1 MERDSSLICV
11 FISFSLNFFNAV
23 SYPPS
28 TRSNCNLSVSFLT
41 KRMSKKLSKKF
52 TQISGVTPYLNK
64 KHKIM
69 KIFKETN
76 LDKVLRLL
84 FPFIDIDE
92 CLSGK
97 HGCEGNTTCNNT
109 IGSYCCRCK
118 KGYQGNKTNCTGK
131 YSYLTTG
138 NARVKTK
145 IRAATASRNNL
156 HALMVFILLSQT

>member
-1 MERDSSLICV
+1 
-11 FISFSLNFFNAV
+11 
-23 SYPPS
+23 
-28 TRSNCNLSVSFLT
+28 
-41 KRMSKKLSKKF
+41 
-52 TQISGVTPYLNK
+52 
-64 KHKIM
+64 M

-76 LDKVLRLL
+76 LDKIHRLL

-97 HGCEGNTTCNNT
+97 HSCEGNTTCNNT

-118 KGYQGNKTNCTGK
+118 KGYQGNNTNCTGK

-156 HALMVFILLSQT
+156 HTLMVFILLSQT

>member
-1 MERDSSLICV
+1 
-11 FISFSLNFFNAV
+11 
-23 SYPPS
+23 
-28 TRSNCNLSVSFLT
+28 
-41 KRMSKKLSKKF
+41 
-52 TQISGVTPYLNK
+52 
-64 KHKIM
+64 M

-92 CLSGK
+92 CLSGI

-118 KGYQGNKTNCTGK
+118 KGYQGNNTNCTGK

-156 HALMVFILLSQT
+156 HALMAFILLSQT

>member
-1 MERDSSLICV
+1 
-11 FISFSLNFFNAV
+11 
-23 SYPPS
+23 
-28 TRSNCNLSVSFLT
+28 
-41 KRMSKKLSKKF
+41 
-52 TQISGVTPYLNK
+52 
-64 KHKIM
+64 M

-76 LDKVLRLL
+76 LDKVHRLL

-92 CLSGK
+92 CLSGR

-118 KGYQGNKTNCTGK
+118 KGYQTNKTNCTGK

-145 IRAATASRNNL
+145 IRAASASRNNL
-156 HALMVFILLSQT
+156 HILMVFILLPQT